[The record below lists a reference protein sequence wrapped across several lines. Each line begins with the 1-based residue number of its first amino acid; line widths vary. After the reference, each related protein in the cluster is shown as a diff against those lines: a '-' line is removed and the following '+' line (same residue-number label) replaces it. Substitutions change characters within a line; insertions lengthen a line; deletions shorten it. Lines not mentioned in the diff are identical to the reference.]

1 MAKTTL
7 KSLLEGYAWDRNER
21 PFGKA
26 LPTLE
31 DVQKAYQAKQAK
43 LQEADGMMTIND
55 FNEIFES
62 FYSGIEA
69 NAKFMQEPT
78 LKTLSAAIK
87 LLQQAQRQEAAAHG
101 VNITKRTVNLV

>member
-31 DVQKAYQAKQAK
+31 DVQKAYTAKQAK

-55 FNEIFES
+55 FNDVFES

-69 NAKFMQEPT
+69 NAKYMQEPT

-101 VNITKRTVNLV
+101 VNITKRSVSLG

>member
-31 DVQKAYQAKQAK
+31 DVQKAYNEKQAK

-62 FYSGIEA
+62 FYSGIED
-69 NAKFMQEPT
+69 NAKYMQEPT

>member
-31 DVQKAYQAKQAK
+31 DVQKAYTAKQAK

-55 FNEIFES
+55 FNDIFES

-69 NAKFMQEPT
+69 NAKYMQEPT

-101 VNITKRTVNLV
+101 VNITKRSVKLV

>member
-7 KSLLEGYAWDRNER
+7 KSLLEGYAWERNER

-31 DVQKAYQAKQAK
+31 DIQKAYTAKQAK

-55 FNEIFES
+55 FNEIFEN
-62 FYSGIEA
+62 FYSAIED

-78 LKTLSAAIK
+78 LKTLAAAIK
-87 LLQQAQRQEAAAHG
+87 LLQQAQKQESVAHG
-101 VNITKRTVNLV
+101 VNITKRTVNLG

>member
-31 DVQKAYQAKQAK
+31 DVQKAYNEKQSK

-62 FYSGIEA
+62 FYSGIED
-69 NAKFMQEPT
+69 NAKYMQEPT

>member
-55 FNEIFES
+55 FNDIFES

-69 NAKFMQEPT
+69 NAKYMQEPT

-101 VNITKRTVNLV
+101 VNITKRSVKLV

>member
-31 DVQKAYQAKQAK
+31 DVQKAYQANQAK

-69 NAKFMQEPT
+69 NAKYMQEPT

-101 VNITKRTVNLV
+101 VNITKRTVKLV

>member
-69 NAKFMQEPT
+69 NAKYMQEPT